1 MRNREKKTK
10 KRQAQ
15 KHSPMQTIPALVRN
29 FATRFYRQKKVNA
42 PVNTNRNCYLGD
54 GMQEGNSN

>member
-54 GMQEGNSN
+54 GM